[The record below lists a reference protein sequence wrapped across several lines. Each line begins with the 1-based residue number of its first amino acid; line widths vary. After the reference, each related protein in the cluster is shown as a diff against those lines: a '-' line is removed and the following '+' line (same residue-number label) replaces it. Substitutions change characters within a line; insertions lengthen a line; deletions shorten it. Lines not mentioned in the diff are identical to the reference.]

1 MNKNVKSFEYPI
13 DTTFSVYMEYT
24 QVNGSVY
31 KFYGDYTLKDLDYYR
46 SCLITGEYEK
56 DLKVFY
62 KQLMSD
68 IFRDYGKLRKGYELV
83 KVNDTI
89 IYDNTYKLDNFRFE
103 KTLDSDRDEDYIDN
117 HYESGMYMVN

>member
-1 MNKNVKSFEYPI
+1 MDEYKKSFEYPI
-13 DTTFSVYMEYT
+13 DTVFSVYMEYT
-24 QVNGSVY
+24 QVNGNVY
-31 KFYGDYTLKDLDYYR
+31 KFYGNYTLKDLDYYR
-46 SCLITGEYEK
+46 TCLITGEYEK

-83 KVNDTI
+83 KVNDII

-103 KTLDSDRDEDYIDN
+103 KTLDSDRDEDYIDDC
-117 HYESGMYMVN
+117 YES